1 MGVSANTV
9 VKPWEKPKRFPYGS
23 STARPSPGK
32 KSQSHDKWGR
42 DDPRPKRSRAARQVQ
57 ARRAMAR
64 TTRTKSGH
72 QASSR

>member
-9 VKPWEKPKRFPYGS
+9 VKPWQKPKRFPYGS

-32 KSQSHDKWGR
+32 KSQKHDKWLR
-42 DDPRPKRSRAARQVQ
+42 DDPRPKRSREVRQIQ

-64 TTRTKSGH
+64 TARFKSGRNV
-72 QASSR
+72 SSR

>member
-9 VKPWEKPKRFPYGS
+9 VKPWQKPKRFPYGS

-32 KSQSHDKWGR
+32 KRQPHDKWQR
-42 DDPRPKRSRAARQVQ
+42 DDPRPKRPRSVRQVQ

-64 TTRTKSGH
+64 TARARAGH
-72 QASSR
+72 QQRGH